1 MTPSSPTP
9 IATRSGDNSD
19 LPLPLWELVALMVA
33 ITGLVALSIDMMLP
47 ALDDIAADLDVA
59 RANSQQN
66 VISAYLLG
74 FAVAQIIYGPLS
86 DRFGRKPVMM
96 GAIGVYLIVT
106 LICAMTPSFTLLLTA
121 RFAQGAAAAA
131 SRVIT
136 VAIARDLT
144 SGRRMAEIM
153 SLVMTAF
160 MAVPVL
166 APAMG
171 QLIMV
176 VADWRWIFGALFLFG
191 IALLAWIHIRLP
203 ETLHPEYRVPLKV
216 STTVATFAE
225 ALRNRQL
232 LGYTLAAMAFFGGLY
247 AFLNSSQQVFI
258 STYGLGDNQFPL
270 AFAIIATGMGAMS
283 FINSRLVQ
291 RLGQRRLA
299 HTALIV
305 FTAVSLVHTASLL
318 AGVHSAAAFLGLLAI
333 ALAALGLIAANFSS
347 IAMEPMGHIAG
358 TASAAYGMISG
369 VGGTFV
375 GWAIG
380 QLYDG
385 TAIPLIA
392 GQALMGAAAIAIVLV
407 TERGRLFGTGDETHH

>member
-1 MTPSSPTP
+1 
-9 IATRSGDNSD
+9 
-19 LPLPLWELVALMVA
+19 MVA

-47 ALDDIAADLDVA
+47 ALDDIAEDLSVQH
-59 RANSQQN
+59 ANSQQN
-66 VISAYLLG
+66 VIASYLLG
-74 FAVAQIIYGPLS
+74 FAIAQIVYGPLS

-96 GAIGVYLIVT
+96 GAIAVYLIVT
-106 LICAMTPSFTLLLTA
+106 LICALTPSFTLLLLA

-176 VADWRWIFGALFLFG
+176 VADWRWIFGALFVFG
-191 IALLAWIHIRLP
+191 VILLAWIQLRLP
-203 ETLHPEYRVPLKV
+203 ETLHPEYRVGLRV
-216 STTVATFAE
+216 RTIAATFAE

-247 AFLNSSQQVFI
+247 AFLNSSQQVFVE
-258 STYGLGDNQFPL
+258 TYGLGDNQFPL
-270 AFAIIATGMGAMS
+270 AFAAIATGMGVMS

-299 HTALIV
+299 HTALII
-305 FTAVSLVHTASLL
+305 FTSVSLVHTATLL
-318 AGVHSAAAFLGLLAI
+318 MGVQSTAAFLVLLAVS
-333 ALAALGLIAANFSS
+333 LAALGLIAANFSS

-358 TASAAYGMISG
+358 TASAAYGVVSG
-369 VGGTFV
+369 IGGTFF

-392 GQALMGAAAIAIVLV
+392 GQTLLGAAAIAIILV
-407 TERGRLFGTGDETHH
+407 TEGGRLFGTGDEAHH